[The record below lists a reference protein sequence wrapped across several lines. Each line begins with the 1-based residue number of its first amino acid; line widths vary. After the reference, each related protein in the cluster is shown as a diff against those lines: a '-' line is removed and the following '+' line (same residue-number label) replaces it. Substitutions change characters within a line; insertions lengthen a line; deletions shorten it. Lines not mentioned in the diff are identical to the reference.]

1 MNCNRH
7 HVSQKPCLIHYFE
20 KLHLGGFL
28 WIWELARGKT
38 TAGIGWTGVG
48 GQEARQPTHLSYWLP
63 EGQSS
68 EALCRQSQCRGER
81 PPGRMQA
88 LSLGCGLPISS
99 FHQVWVLSAVQAA
112 FPRSRPRDEVSHH
125 STRNPICGRDPT
137 SGTKTNLTGWHH
149 PARQKERLYSG
160 NRIERVSYKGIS
172 IHFHL

>member
-38 TAGIGWTGVG
+38 TGGIGWTGMG
-48 GQEARQPTHLSYWLP
+48 GQEARQPTHLSYWLS

-81 PPGRMQA
+81 DLLEGCKLSPWVVVCQYPHSTKYGCCQLSRQPFQGADPEMRSPTTPPGTQYVAETLPRGQR
-88 LSLGCGLPISS
+88 LISLDDTIL
-99 FHQVWVLSAVQAA
+99 L
-112 FPRSRPRDEVSHH
+112 
-125 STRNPICGRDPT
+125 GRRKDYT
-137 SGTKTNLTGWHH
+137 MGT
-149 PARQKERLYSG
+149 A
-160 NRIERVSYKGIS
+160 
-172 IHFHL
+172 